1 MQVAWIVSWT
11 RNKLAEKNI
20 FYFVLPF
27 FDEHGAVFKRMS
39 LKNIPYVF
47 KKLFWGKEGKNPNLI
62 TEKEDTNSTQRH
74 INQYFVINIVV
85 AVIAVVIWGHH
96 PNILF
101 QYSPMK
107 FRGVIKE
114 QLNSHQT
121 DLERKISENM

>member
-11 RNKLAEKNI
+11 RNKLAERI
-20 FYFVLPF
+20 FSIHFLPF
-27 FDEHGAVFKRMS
+27 FEQHGAVFKRMS
-39 LKNIPYVF
+39 LKNMPYVF

-62 TEKEDTNSTQRH
+62 TEKEDTNSIQRH
-74 INQYFVINIVV
+74 INQYFFINMVV
-85 AVIAVVIWGHH
+85 AVIAEVIWGRH

-101 QYSPMK
+101 QYSTTK

-121 DLERKISENM
+121 DLERQISENM